1 MSPRTVLS
9 IKLFDFN
16 VCPFSR
22 NVSGIRNAEMKWS
35 KPENLAAYGV
45 VLIGWPT
52 NIGYKNPS
60 QMSSHERSIVMRL
73 LEENKLYF
81 RLIGDGST
89 IHDSFMSSHLEGD
102 VIQSN

>member
-1 MSPRTVLS
+1 
-9 IKLFDFN
+9 
-16 VCPFSR
+16 
-22 NVSGIRNAEMKWS
+22 MKWS
-35 KPENLAAYGV
+35 KPETLAAYGV

-60 QMSSHERSIVMRL
+60 QMSSHERSTVLRL